1 MNPEKLQLQ
10 SADGAQINLDM
21 LYQIAP
27 SCFTEARG
35 ADGKVRRVVNFDVL
49 RQLLGDATADTGEDF
64 INSRGP
70 AKPKHV
76 AKQLAL
82 FVKLSALFL
91 KIA

>member
-35 ADGKVRRVVNFDVL
+35 ADGREFTIKKDVNLL
-49 RQLLGDATADTGEDF
+49 RDHNAYGTTVSE
-64 INSRGP
+64 
-70 AKPKHV
+70 
-76 AKQLAL
+76 
-82 FVKLSALFL
+82 
-91 KIA
+91 